1 MLHHVISFCHVHNFT
16 FRGQIT
22 QSHFQSLRNPIPK
35 LNSLEF
41 AKALWEATEL
51 RLDTDPSHDWTAN
64 AADGPISVQH
74 ICQFTS
80 YPLGVGQTGFGKWT
94 SEMAGVYFWSPMS
107 TAKLLYRQC
116 LACFSLGCSSTIW
129 TESISIVLNFDSWV
143 QAPFQA
149 KCLQNH
155 CESDSSQPLGLG
167 ET

>member
-1 MLHHVISFCHVHNFT
+1 MFT
-16 FRGQIT
+16 ILSSEVKL
-22 QSHFQSLRNPIPK
+22 QSHFQSLRKTIPK

-51 RLDTDPSHDWTAN
+51 RLDTDPSHGQPMLRMHLALCKMAKSRGLFGFRWFKEQVELRN
-64 AADGPISVQH
+64 GRGWFLKPNEHCEI
-74 ICQFTS
+74 
-80 YPLGVGQTGFGKWT
+80 VG
-94 SEMAGVYFWSPMS
+94 
-107 TAKLLYRQC
+107 QC
-116 LACFSLGCSSTIW
+116 LAWFSLGCSSTIW
-129 TESISIVLNFDSWV
+129 TESVVLNSDAWV